1 MRIGEILPP
10 DQQSP
15 ERLILILYSSN
26 QLKCMVCDCNF
37 KCNIIIGIE
46 QGKSKRTKGRGGD
59 VSGQL
64 LPVAYPLMIHPP
76 CTLHKTQIS

>member
-26 QLKCMVCDCNF
+26 QLKCMMCDCDF
-37 KCNIIIGIE
+37 KCNKIIGIE
-46 QGKSKRTKGRGGD
+46 QEKPKGRVGEGEIIYD
-59 VSGQL
+59 S
-64 LPVAYPLMIHPP
+64 YM
-76 CTLHKTQIS
+76 